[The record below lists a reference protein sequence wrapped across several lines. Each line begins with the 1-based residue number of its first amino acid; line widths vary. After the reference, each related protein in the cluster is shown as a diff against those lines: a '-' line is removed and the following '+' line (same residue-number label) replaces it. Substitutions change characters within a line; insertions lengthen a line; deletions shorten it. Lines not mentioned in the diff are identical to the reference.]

1 METHFTWCI
10 FAMTIHLGV
19 ATPYLAMSTLVF
31 PPLGVEIALIA
42 KIQSSKTFG
51 HNFIFIVNIL
61 AFYALF

>member
-1 METHFTWCI
+1 METYFIWCI
-10 FAMTIHLGV
+10 FVMTIYLGE
-19 ATPYLAMSTLVF
+19 ATPNLAMSTLAF

-42 KIQSSKTFG
+42 KIQFSKTFG